1 MNEENLNELN
11 SLGCPLW
18 AEYELE
24 DILNWMKEDT
34 IIYVNK
40 DEYSFEK
47 KEHMYAR
54 TFPRFGI
61 YSILLRELSV
71 FIFDDPILEKKLG
84 ETACTDGSNI
94 FFNLSFYKQL
104 SELEEKDEKERL
116 GIIPVILHE
125 ISHILDNDVFRY
137 PHVDHYI
144 ANIASDIYNNSYIKQ
159 SFENLKWLPFLI
171 DIGFG
176 LKAGDEYYAKK
187 SSETVL
193 IDVLNKIKTGNSPEI
208 TDEELKRINSDIYIK
223 EEKGRS
229 IDYISTDLKKENK
242 KENHVIS
249 KKELIDVLN
258 KAGLPHVIKALGLD
272 IENIEN
278 TIKNNEEIVSQI
290 IKNSIDEI
298 DKIKRN
304 TGLNSKNTPSGSLV
318 DNIKEKIAFSK
329 KSKLTWVQQIINEIW
344 GEGGRDKYNHDQPND
359 VFYIDEIS
367 EMIGFNLY
375 EGSMEKTKSDDIVL
389 AILDTSSSM
398 DNKDLSNSMTELL
411 GIQKE
416 SSEDVRAKELII
428 VFADADIKDNNVIIV
443 NNDNYEEIIKKMNIN
458 IFGRGGTN
466 FKKSI
471 NSALKIKE
479 VANKTISST
488 IIFTDLFDE
497 PPKKD
502 EIITNELQN
511 KMSITYVSVN
521 KDPIYVENFRKKV
534 NDYANVVVMDGE
546 VKEVDLKNKY
556 KAVKRKK
563 YTP

>member
-18 AEYELE
+18 AEYELD
-24 DILNWMKEDT
+24 DILEWMKEDT
-34 IIYVNK
+34 IIYINK

-47 KEHMYAR
+47 KPNMYAR

-61 YSILLRELSV
+61 YSIILRELPV

-104 SELEEKDEKERL
+104 SELEQKDKEERL
-116 GIIPVILHE
+116 GVIPVILHE

-137 PHVDHYI
+137 PNIDHYI

-159 SFENLKWLPFLI
+159 SFNNIKWLPYLI

-176 LKAGDEYYAKK
+176 LKAGDEYYSQK
-187 SSETVL
+187 SSEAVL
-193 IDVLNKIKTGNSPEI
+193 IDILEKIKTGESPKI
-208 TDEELKRINSDIYIK
+208 TEEELKRINSDKYII
-223 EEKGRS
+223 EERGRS
-229 IDYISTDLKKENK
+229 IDFIETDLKKENK
-242 KENHVIS
+242 KENHVIN
-249 KKELIDVLN
+249 KKELIDALN
-258 KAGLPHVIKALGLD
+258 EAGLPHVIRALGLD

-278 TIKNNEEIVSQI
+278 SIKNNENNIKEI
-290 IKNSIDEI
+290 IKNGIEEV
-298 DKIKRN
+298 DKIKKN
-304 TGLNSKNTPSGSLV
+304 AGLNSKNTPSGSLI
-318 DNIKEKIAFSK
+318 DNIKEKINFSRNA
-329 KSKLTWVQQIINEIW
+329 KLSWTQQIINEVW
-344 GEGGRDKYNHDQPND
+344 GEGGKDKYNHDQPND

-375 EGSMEKTKSDDIVL
+375 EGSAEKYKSDDVVL

-398 DNKDLSNSMTELL
+398 DKEDLSKSMTELI
-411 GIQKE
+411 GIQRE
-416 SSEDVRAKELII
+416 ANSDVRAKELIV
-428 VFADADIKDNNVIIV
+428 VFADADIKENNIIV
-443 NNDNYEEIIKKMNIN
+443 INDGNYEQILNKLDID
-458 IFGRGGTN
+458 IFGRGGTD
-466 FKKSI
+466 FKTSI

-479 VANKTISST
+479 LKDKTISST

-502 EIITNELQN
+502 EIIKSELQ
-511 KMSITYVSVN
+511 KRMSITYISVN
-521 KDPIYVENFRKKV
+521 QDPIYVENFRKKV
-534 NDYANVVVMDGE
+534 RDYASVVVMDGRQ
-546 VKEVDLKNKY
+546 KNVDLKNNPKNI
-556 KAVKRKK
+556 KRKK